1 MDDGVM
7 LLDDTTG
14 EGHAIFIGFYSLT
27 YRVTSSFGGHGDPI
41 THFIIDCCC

>member
-14 EGHAIFIGFYSLT
+14 EGHAILIWVLFIDLS
-27 YRVTSSFGGHGDPI
+27 RNV
-41 THFIIDCCC
+41 